1 MKKLIAMIVLSLGLS
16 GVAMADEK
24 TYTIKEVL
32 TAFAEIPGKLGNHI
46 SNEVEKTKLYQQE
59 SWAKSKAQWNRL
71 KAKFIKQ

>member
-59 SWAKSKAQWNRL
+59 SWAESKAQWNRL